1 MAKGGTVTFDADEYL
16 ELLDELTDLE
26 KRLRN
31 LGKDGYNFKGS
42 TTKPPSPA
50 RREKAESEAMEI
62 QLDISGI
69 DWQTKD
75 KQPAGP
81 NTPWCWAHAHMQDGG
96 IRRETVQLVAAV
108 EQYGTVR
115 VGKYEITLGG
125 RDGTLLNRRVKK

>member
-1 MAKGGTVTFDADEYL
+1 MSAGTVTFDADEYL

-26 KRLRN
+26 KRLRV
-31 LGKDGYNFKGS
+31 LGSKGFNGTKANPRPAS
-42 TTKPPSPA
+42 PSRETTA
-50 RREKAESEAMEI
+50 EKAMEI

-96 IRRETVQLVAAV
+96 IRRETAQLVAAV
-108 EQYGTVR
+108 EQYGTVK